1 MTLRIDNHH
10 MRVKYRIANLT
21 GDRQCHLA
29 TIRGD
34 LKQCDRACNHLIAQI
49 LRFLG
54 QRHLS
59 RAR

>member
-1 MTLRIDNHH
+1 M
-10 MRVKYRIANLT
+10 
-21 GDRQCHLA
+21 A